1 MFFNNKTYSQSITD
15 HLNEIFEDADFSDST
30 SNNDICDSVVSD
42 TYGFQIFF
50 PNTLPELD
58 NMNRGGEDLG
68 FFAFQRDFEDCHS
81 VETDYHDLNSI
92 KLRISNFIHGLD

>member
-1 MFFNNKTYSQSITD
+1 MFFKNKSYSQSITD

-30 SNNDICDSVVSD
+30 SNNDVTDSVVSD

-58 NMNRGGEDLG
+58 SMNRGGEDLG

-81 VETDYHDLNSI
+81 LETDYHDFVSI
-92 KLRISNFIHGLD
+92 KLRISNFIHGLG